1 MLPVWDDMAIVGRVA
16 RVHGLRGQV
25 VVNPETDFPASRF
38 QPGRVVY
45 RARDGAAEPL
55 RVASLRLHR
64 GRPIVGFE
72 GIDSI
77 DQAEELAGLELRVP
91 LESLE
96 ALPAGAFYHH
106 DLVGCR
112 VETRSGVLLGSV
124 GRVEGDGGASRL
136 VVATGG
142 GDVLV
147 PLAADICVAVDVGRK
162 LIVIEP
168 PEGLLELN
176 RVGLRSE
183 DRRSHRGAG
192 RSHQSDGRPRNSD
205 GRSHRVDQG
214 SHKV

>member
-1 MLPVWDDMAIVGRVA
+1 MLPAWDDMAIVGRVA

-25 VVNPETDFPASRF
+25 VVNPETDFPESRF
-38 QPGRVVY
+38 GPGRVVY

-77 DQAEELAGLELRVP
+77 DQAEGLAGLELRVP

-96 ALPAGAFYHH
+96 ALPPNAFWFH
-106 DLVGCR
+106 DLIGCR
-112 VETRSGVLLGSV
+112 VETRSGLLLGSV

-176 RVGLRSE
+176 REGHRSK
-183 DRRSHRGAG
+183 DRRSHKKDR
-192 RSHQSDGRPRNSD
+192 RSHESDW
-205 GRSHRVDQG
+205 RSHKSDQG

>member
-1 MLPVWDDMAIVGRVA
+1 MLPAWDDMAIVGRVA

-25 VVNPETDFPASRF
+25 VVNPETDFPESRF
-38 QPGRVVY
+38 GPGRVVY
-45 RARDGAAEPL
+45 RARDGAPDPL
-55 RVASLRLHR
+55 RVASFRLHR

-72 GIDSI
+72 GIDLI
-77 DQAEELAGLELRVP
+77 DQAEGLAGLELRVP

-96 ALPAGAFYHH
+96 ALPANAFYRH
-106 DLVGCR
+106 DLIGCR
-112 VETRSGVLLGSV
+112 VETRSGLLLGSV
-124 GRVEGDGGASRL
+124 GRVEGEGGASRL

-176 RVGLRSE
+176 REGHRSK
-183 DRRSHRGAG
+183 DRRSHKSDW
-192 RSHQSDGRPRNSD
+192 RSHKS
-205 GRSHRVDQG
+205 DQG

>member
-1 MLPVWDDMAIVGRVA
+1 MLPAWDDMAIVGRVA

-25 VVNPETDFPASRF
+25 VVNPETDFPESRF
-38 QPGRVVY
+38 GPGRVVY
-45 RARDGAAEPL
+45 RARDGAPDPL
-55 RVASLRLHR
+55 RVASFRLHR

-77 DQAEELAGLELRVP
+77 DQAEGLAGLELRVP

-96 ALPAGAFYHH
+96 ALPANAFYVH
-106 DLVGCR
+106 DLIGCR
-112 VETRSGVLLGSV
+112 VETRSGLLLGSV

-176 RVGLRSE
+176 REGHRSK
-183 DRRSHRGAG
+183 DRRSHKSDR
-192 RSHQSDGRPRNSD
+192 RSHKSDW
-205 GRSHRVDQG
+205 RSHKSDQG